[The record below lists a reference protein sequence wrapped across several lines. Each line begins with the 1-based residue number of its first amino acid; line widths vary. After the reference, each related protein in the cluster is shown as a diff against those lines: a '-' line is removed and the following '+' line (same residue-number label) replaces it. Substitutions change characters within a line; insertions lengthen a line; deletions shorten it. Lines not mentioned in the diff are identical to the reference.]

1 MKSAAGSNNPSP
13 KDESTMEGNI
23 DNFVRPEP
31 WSAAATLER
40 MPVPQGR
47 PHEGVHITTRYMHMN
62 PIELIHEL

>member
-1 MKSAAGSNNPSP
+1 
-13 KDESTMEGNI
+13 MEGNI